1 MRRDHHGFTLL
12 EAIVALAILA
22 AGGMALFA
30 ALNTSLRSIERV
42 DAAARRD
49 TATQSAL
56 SRIETLNP
64 MLQPT
69 GDEPL
74 GDGRMRWTATPIEA
88 PRDGLTDYLQPGYY
102 EVGLYRVEVE
112 LLSGTQVDHRFVVR
126 KAGWRQVRFPEAL

>member
-1 MRRDHHGFTLL
+1 MRPDQRGFTLL

-42 DAAARRD
+42 DASARRD

-74 GDGRMRWTATPIEA
+74 GDVRLRWTATPVEA

-112 LLSGTQVDHRFVVR
+112 LVSGTQVDHRFVVR

>member
-1 MRRDHHGFTLL
+1 MRHDHRGFTLL
-12 EAIVALAILA
+12 EAIVSLAILA

-42 DAAARRD
+42 DAANRLD
-49 TATQSAL
+49 TATQNAL
-56 SRIETLNP
+56 SRIETVNP
-64 MLQPT
+64 MLQPS

-74 GDGRMRWTATPIEA
+74 GDVRLRWNATPIEP
-88 PRDGLTDYLQPGYY
+88 PRDGLTDYLRPGYF

-112 LLSGTQVDHRFVVR
+112 LLSGARVDHRFVVR

>member
-1 MRRDHHGFTLL
+1 MHRDHHGFTLL

-56 SRIETLNP
+56 SRIENLNP

-74 GDGRMRWTATPIEA
+74 GDRRMRWTATPVEA
-88 PRDGLTDYLQPGYY
+88 PRNGLTDYLQPGYY

-126 KAGWRQVRFPEAL
+126 KAGWRQVRFPESL

>member
-1 MRRDHHGFTLL
+1 MRREHRGFTLL

-30 ALNTSLRSIERV
+30 ALNASLRSIERV
-42 DAAARRD
+42 DAASRRD

-56 SRIETLNP
+56 SRLEVLNP

-69 GDEPL
+69 GDEAL
-74 GDGRMRWTATPIEA
+74 GEWRLRWTATPVEA
-88 PRDGLTDYLQPGYY
+88 PRDGLTDYLQPGYF

-112 LLSGTQVDHRFVVR
+112 LLAGTRVEHRFAVR
-126 KAGWRQVRFPEAL
+126 KAGWRQVRYPEAL

>member
-1 MRRDHHGFTLL
+1 MHRDHHGFTLL

-56 SRIETLNP
+56 SRIENLNP

-74 GDGRMRWTATPIEA
+74 GDGRMRWTATPVEA

-102 EVGLYRVEVE
+102 ELGLYRVEVE

-126 KAGWRQVRFPEAL
+126 KAGWRQVRFPESL